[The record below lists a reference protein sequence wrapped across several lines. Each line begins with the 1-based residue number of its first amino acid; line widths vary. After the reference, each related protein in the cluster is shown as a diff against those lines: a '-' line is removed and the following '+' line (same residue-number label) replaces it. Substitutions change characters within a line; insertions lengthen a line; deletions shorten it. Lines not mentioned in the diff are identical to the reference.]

1 MDTAFQISLHEQHEK
16 DALSDDGLLS
26 LKSEPTTPSESSDE
40 PSPLPASSKEN
51 LIELQAEN
59 ESLRKKLAEM
69 SQLLAQAQDE
79 VRRNFSYELAE
90 LQSRL
95 EAVLNDQQSLGQRV
109 EHLEVLMEQVLIA
122 NPNIPR

>member
-1 MDTAFQISLHEQHEK
+1 
-16 DALSDDGLLS
+16 
-26 LKSEPTTPSESSDE
+26 
-40 PSPLPASSKEN
+40 
-51 LIELQAEN
+51 LIELRAEN

-79 VRRNFSYELAE
+79 VRRNFSNELAE

-95 EAVLNDQQSLGQRV
+95 EAVLNNHQSLGQRV
-109 EHLEVLMEQVLIA
+109 EHLEVLMEQALIA